1 VVDQNL
7 PLRLVDLLIGFG
19 HEAVHVKAL
28 GMSAAPDMAIW
39 RHAMATDAIVVSK
52 DGDFLA
58 FDRSPGGGAR
68 LLLLHVGN
76 VSNTALFQRLLDS
89 WPSLV
94 NRFRAGD
101 RLVEL
106 R

>member
-1 VVDQNL
+1 MVDQNL
-7 PLRLVDLLIGFG
+7 PLRLVDLLTDLG

-28 GMSAAPDMAIW
+28 GLTTAPDPAIW
-39 RHAMATDAIVVSK
+39 RHAVARDAIVVSK

-58 FDRSPGGGAR
+58 FDRSPGAGAR
-68 LLLLHVGN
+68 LLLLSVGN

-89 WPSLV
+89 WPSV
-94 NRFRAGD
+94 VDRFRAGD